1 MKYLIVRPKYGL
13 CNQLYSISKGII
25 FGLISSRDV
34 IFSNFQMDYRMENN
48 TCNFENII
56 DIEHLQNI
64 IDKKNL
70 NINIQSNN
78 NINNSIKIKTNSNIN
93 ISDLKDFIPL
103 LLNKDNSSVQ
113 YLDIDNPISANI
125 PFEYQRLE
133 YYINIHIKFTDHYIN
148 LANNIK
154 KIYNLNNYVCIHL
167 RLEDDSLN
175 FIKSFNKDLSIEQI
189 NNIYKKKYID
199 QIEKIYDKNK
209 KIYVCTSLCIND
221 NINNNFYKEIKEK
234 YNLIDK
240 NEYIDINN
248 NYREIYA
255 IIDYIIAKDSYMFIG
270 SDWSSF
276 SIYIYHNHSYYNKP
290 YKLIDI
296 WTEINNKKINK

>member
-34 IFSNFQMDYRMENN
+34 IFSNFQMDYRIENN

-154 KIYNLNNYVCIHL
+154 KIYNLNNYICIHL

-199 QIEKIYDKNK
+199 QI
-209 KIYVCTSLCIND
+209 
-221 NINNNFYKEIKEK
+221 
-234 YNLIDK
+234 
-240 NEYIDINN
+240 
-248 NYREIYA
+248 
-255 IIDYIIAKDSYMFIG
+255 
-270 SDWSSF
+270 
-276 SIYIYHNHSYYNKP
+276 
-290 YKLIDI
+290 
-296 WTEINNKKINK
+296 